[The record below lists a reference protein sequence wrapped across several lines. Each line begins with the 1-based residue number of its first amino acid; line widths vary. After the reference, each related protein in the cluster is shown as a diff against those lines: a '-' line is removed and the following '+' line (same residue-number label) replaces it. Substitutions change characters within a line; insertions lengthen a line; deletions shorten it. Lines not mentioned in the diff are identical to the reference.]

1 MKTIVILTQ
10 NNSSYS
16 DKKEFDGKSAED
28 LVKEWALK
36 VSDKYVYV
44 QKGNC
49 VRELLCNIN
58 EACKKENADTVIF
71 SFDDLPF
78 LDEKLTKSL
87 LDSHFDF
94 KSEYTYADGYPY
106 GFAPEVIDSG
116 AINILYELSKTTKE
130 KEGNAP
136 VNKDCIFN
144 FLKSDI
150 NSFEVESVI
159 AEEDYRLYR
168 FNFCCDK
175 KENFIACKKLFELT
189 KNKNLSVNEKCLEAV
204 KSADILQT
212 VPGFYNF
219 QIASKCSGGC
229 SFCPYP
235 SCYKNKFNK
244 EVQNSSDLMKFE
256 DFSKAIDE
264 IYDLSESA
272 VISLSLWGECFNH
285 PDLVKFVEKVLSYKS
300 LSVFIETDGLLVDEN
315 ICNSLKTVVDK
326 AEARTNGFE
335 KIYFAVSMD
344 AFTAKTYSKLHN
356 CSEQLFE
363 KCVNSISLLKNVTD
377 EVYPQFVR
385 MNDNEEELE
394 NFYRYWNEQT
404 NASGGK
410 LIIQKYDSFSGL
422 LPDYKPADL
431 SPIERNVCWHL
442 RRDLCILNNGDSP
455 LCKEFI
461 FNNITGNVFKEG
473 IESVWL
479 KTKEIVK
486 QHLENNYC
494 KECKVCDEYYTYN
507 F

>member
-1 MKTIVILTQ
+1 MKTIVILTRT
-10 NNSSYS
+10 NSPYS
-16 DKKEFDGKSAED
+16 QKKEFGSKSAVE
-28 LVKEWALK
+28 LVENWASK
-36 VSDKYVYV
+36 VSEKTVYV
-44 QKGNC
+44 EKGSC
-49 VRELLCNIN
+49 VRDLLYNMN

-71 SFDDLPF
+71 SFDDVPF
-78 LDEKLTKSL
+78 IDEKLTKSL

-116 AINILYELSKTTKE
+116 ALNILCELSQTTKE

-136 VNKDCIFN
+136 VNKDCIFS

-150 NSFEVESVI
+150 NSFEVESVL
-159 AEEDYRLYR
+159 AEDDYRLFRY
-168 FNFCCDK
+168 NFCCDK

-189 KNKNLSVNEKCLEAV
+189 EGKNLTVNEKCLLAV
-204 KSADILQT
+204 KSTDILQT

-219 QIASKCSGGC
+219 QIASKCSGTC

-235 SCYKNKFNK
+235 SCYKNKFNGEAK
-244 EVQNSSDLMKFE
+244 DSSDLMKYE
-256 DFSKAIDE
+256 DFCKAVDE
-264 IYDLSESA
+264 IYELSENA
-272 VISLSLWGECFNH
+272 VISLSLWGECFYH
-285 PDLVKFVEKVLSYKS
+285 PELLKFVEKVLSYKS
-300 LSVFIETDGLLVDEN
+300 LSVFIETDGLNVNEE
-315 ICNSLKTVVDK
+315 ICNSLKKITDK
-326 AEARTNGFE
+326 AEPRTNGYE

-344 AFTAKTYSKLHN
+344 AFTAETYSKLHN
-356 CSEQLFE
+356 LPQEMFE
-363 KCVNSISLLKNVTD
+363 KCVKSVSLLKTVTD

-385 MNDNEEELE
+385 MNDNENELE
-394 NFYRYWNEQT
+394 SFYRYWNEQS
-404 NASGGK
+404 NPSGGK

-431 SPIERNVCWHL
+431 SPVERNVCWHL

-455 LCKEFI
+455 LCKEFL

-473 IESVWL
+473 IEKVWQ
-479 KTKEIVK
+479 KTKEAVK